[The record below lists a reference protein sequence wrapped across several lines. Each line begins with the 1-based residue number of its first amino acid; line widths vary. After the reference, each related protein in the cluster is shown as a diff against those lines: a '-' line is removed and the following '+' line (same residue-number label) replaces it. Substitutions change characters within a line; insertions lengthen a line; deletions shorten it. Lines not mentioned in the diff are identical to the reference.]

1 MKYALLENNSFGKT
15 GEIKTYFDNKE
26 ELIKKLVKDYNLS
39 HANYDE
45 MKEKYKEY
53 KEEVGETEGI
63 ITFKDFLEDSFNMY
77 LEDEEVERFIN
88 KETRILY
95 SFDEKTGENLGTIIE
110 NNKENIYD
118 INYCLNVFGDET
130 TPYGVRNTYE
140 IKEVPEYKNIVIDT
154 TKKDILEIG
163 FIPEEGTFDKIDV
176 KISLDELKD
185 YLGSKDELESFIVDE
200 IKDTITLKGYNLED
214 EELVDHSIN
223 SSLETHLDNII
234 DNIKEGY
241 DLKFE
246 DEEEE
251 DEEI

>member
-1 MKYALLENNSFGKT
+1 M
-15 GEIKTYFDNKE
+15 
-26 ELIKKLVKDYNLS
+26 IKKLVKDYNLS
-39 HANYDE
+39 HADYDE

-53 KEEVGETEGI
+53 KEDVGETEEI

-88 KETRILY
+88 KETQILY
-95 SFDEKTGENLGTIIE
+95 SYGDRTGQDLGTMIE
-110 NNKENIYD
+110 NDNENIND

-176 KISLDELKD
+176 EISLDELKD

-214 EELVDHSIN
+214 EELVDYSIN

-234 DNIKEGY
+234 DNIKE
-241 DLKFE
+241 
-246 DEEEE
+246 

>member
-1 MKYALLENNSFGKT
+1 MKYALLENNSFGKV
-15 GEIKTYFDNKE
+15 GEIKTYFENKE
-26 ELIKKLVKDYNLS
+26 ELLEKLFKDYNLS
-39 HANYDE
+39 YADYDE

-77 LEDEEVERFIN
+77 LEDEEIERFIN
-88 KETRILY
+88 KETKILY
-95 SFDEKTGENLGTIIE
+95 SFDERTGQDLGTMIE
-110 NNKENIYD
+110 NNKENIND
-118 INYCLNVFGDET
+118 INYCLGVFGDET

-140 IKEVPEYKNIVIDT
+140 IKEVPEYKEITVDT
-154 TKKDILEIG
+154 TKKDVLEIC

-214 EELVDHSIN
+214 EELVDYSIN

-234 DNIKEGY
+234 DSIKEGY
-241 DLKFE
+241 NLKFK

-251 DEEI
+251 DEEL

>member
-39 HANYDE
+39 HADYDE

-53 KEEVGETEGI
+53 KEDMEETEEI
-63 ITFKDFLEDSFNMY
+63 ITFKDFIKSSFNID
-77 LEDEEVERFIN
+77 LSDKELERFIN
-88 KETRILY
+88 KETKILY
-95 SFDEKTGENLGTIIE
+95 SFDDRTGENLGTIIE
-110 NNKENIYD
+110 NKKENIYD